1 MSLYSDYK
9 ETMIMVKE
17 KKLDTE
23 KYQVYA
29 AGYLNGIFE
38 GGLISRDEY
47 KDLVRLIDP
56 SLAGAVM
63 VLMDLGEISDRL
75 KPKIHFEDEK

>member
-1 MSLYSDYK
+1 LRDFCS
-9 ETMIMVKE
+9 TWV
-17 KKLDTE
+17 
-23 KYQVYA
+23 
-29 AGYLNGIFE
+29 NRIFE